1 MSLVGNSNEEK
12 IWNYLKAQ
20 GLSSAG
26 AAGLMGNLYAE
37 SGLIPTN
44 LQNTY
49 EKKLGYSD
57 AAYTAAVDSGAY
69 TNFIRDSA
77 GYGLA
82 QWTYWSRKQ
91 ALQQYAKSCKKS
103 IGDLEMQLGFLMKE
117 LAGSFKAVLAT
128 LKTASSVRAA
138 SDAVLIQFER
148 PADQSEA
155 AKVRR
160 AGYGQKYYDKYAKPA
175 PSGTQTG
182 NAAGAAT
189 EKTLRQKVVDIINA
203 WIGATKGSA
212 KHLDILSVY
221 NNHKPLAR
229 GYPVQVKDA
238 YCATTVSA
246 AYIRAGIAEYTGTE
260 CGVEK
265 YVAIAKKK
273 GIWVEND
280 AHIPSLGDAC
290 VYDWDDNG
298 VGDCVGAGDHIGIV
312 SAVSGNTFTVT
323 EGNMTGGKVGTRKMK
338 VNGRYIH
345 GFICPDFAAIAKKLG
360 GAPAEAIDKLAKLGV
375 INSPDYWLQAVTSG
389 QVKYLDILLTKAAAK
404 ISRAGTRTST
414 PEAGVAALVAAGVI
428 DTPDYWLSNY
438 GTFPS
443 LGALLCALGGAV
455 K

>member
-1 MSLVGNSNEEK
+1 MSLVGNTNEEK

-37 SGLIPTN
+37 SGLIPAN

-49 EKKLGYSD
+49 EKKLGYTD
-57 AAYTAAVDSGAY
+57 ASYTAAVDSGAY
-69 TNFIRDSA
+69 TNFVRDSA

-91 ALQQYAKSCKKS
+91 ALLQYAKSCKKS

-117 LAGSFKAVLAT
+117 LAGSFRAVLST

-138 SDAVLIQFER
+138 SDAVLLQFER

-155 AKVRR
+155 AKARR

-175 PSGTQTG
+175 ASGAQTG
-182 NAAGAAT
+182 NAVGAAT
-189 EKTLRQKVVDIINA
+189 EKALRQKVVDIINA
-203 WIGATKGSA
+203 WIGATKGSS

-298 VGDCVGAGDHIGIV
+298 VGDCTGAGDHIGIV
-312 SAVSGNTFTVT
+312 SAVSGNAFTVT

-338 VNGRYIH
+338 VNGRYIR

-360 GAPAEAIDKLAKLGV
+360 GAPAEAIDKLTKLGV
-375 INSPDYWLQAVTSG
+375 INSPDYWLQAVASG
-389 QVKYLDILLTKAAAK
+389 KVKYLDILLTKAAAK
-404 ISRAGTRTST
+404 ISRAGTRSST

-443 LGALLCALGGAV
+443 LGALLCALGGSV